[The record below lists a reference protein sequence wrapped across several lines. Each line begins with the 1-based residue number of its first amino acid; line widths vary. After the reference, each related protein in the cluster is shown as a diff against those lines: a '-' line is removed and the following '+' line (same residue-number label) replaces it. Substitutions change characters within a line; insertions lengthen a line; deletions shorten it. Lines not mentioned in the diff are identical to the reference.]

1 MKVELTEEQ
10 KREELAELI
19 ELYGEEMV
27 KNVVDE
33 AARRKIEEEPKEFLK
48 TAEFDL
54 DGAFDSYYPTIPR

>member
-1 MKVELTEEQ
+1 MRLKMKVELTEEQ

-33 AARRKIEEEPKEFLK
+33 AELLMNRL
-48 TAEFDL
+48 
-54 DGAFDSYYPTIPR
+54 